1 VRNTSPQRRRGFVSI
16 PCVALAA
23 IPALAWPFRL
33 EFFRW
38 WVAVLLFAGL
48 ALPIVWLGMRSLSGL
63 GPVRKWVA
71 IGTRLAVVLLFVLV
85 LGGLRWHRQHRN
97 VEVVVLRDVSEST
110 RHVRNYPDQSLQT
123 SIENYLVQL
132 TKDPTKK
139 PGDTIGMIRFQD
151 TALIDAMPDTSLN
164 LYTRAIP
171 KRGSGTN
178 AADAIQLALATMG
191 KDAMHRLMLIWD
203 GNQTA
208 GNLEEALAQATS
220 LGVPVDVM
228 PLRYDVQNEV
238 MVERFVAPAVK
249 RENEPFTIDVIL
261 RSTNPVPVTGKLTVM
276 HQGEPMDLDP
286 STPNLDPTRRVT
298 LNPGL
303 NVQHVRVPAMGV
315 GRGGVRQFRA
325 RFDVE
330 GVSAEVPGAPG
341 AATGTAVA
349 AGPDG
354 TPVTPTSIDTV
365 PDNNAAEAFTFVRG
379 KGAVLYVDNVT
390 DNAGGHGPGDT
401 LARALEEEGITLK
414 RITIDQFPSSLVDLT
429 TNDAVILANIPR
441 GTGGIS
447 EAQDKMLR
455 AYVHD
460 MGGGL
465 LMLGGEEA
473 FGAGGWQGSEVEKIL
488 PVDMDIPAQ
497 RQVGKGAL
505 VLIMHS
511 CEMPDGNYWGIQC
524 AIKAVETLSEKDEIG
539 ILSYGW
545 RGAAGGGGGSQWDY
559 PLADKGDGSRV
570 MAAIKKMA
578 LGDMPDFD
586 DAMNVAINGLNGQ
599 GGLIRSNARHKHVII
614 ISDGD
619 PQAPSGPVVTAYRN
633 AKISVSTVS
642 VYPHIGG
649 AGANGLIP
657 PTMDQI
663 AKDTGGKSY
672 GPINANPSQ
681 LPQIF
686 IKEATIVRRSL
697 IHEDASGLP
706 VRLLDGADD
715 MVKGLGEFEPVFG
728 MVLTSRKN
736 DPKVQM
742 PLTAG
747 KANDPLLAHWQTGL
761 GKAAV
766 FTSDAHN
773 KWGAR
778 WVASP
783 AYSKFWAQVVRQ
795 IAKPP
800 MSNNFDIQV
809 TQVGDKGKIVVEAMN
824 KDDGFQNFLGIG
836 GGLIAPDL
844 TTRDIRLVQ
853 TGPGTYEAEFDA
865 KDPGSYVVSLYA
877 QGRDQSSGGSIVAGL
892 AVNSSPEMRD
902 LKSNEARLRDIA
914 TRTGGRFIQPWTTEG
929 VALFTREGLRQ
940 TASPLPV
947 WDILIPILLGLI
959 LLDVAI
965 RRIAWDWDSTKRLA
979 VATATRVRE
988 FTGTR
993 KVETRQTLDALRR
1006 VREEVA
1012 ETKFRTGDGVPT
1024 TAGAATS
1031 VAGASRPDPKAKF
1044 TPAGKGVEG
1053 DISKVVGGATDKPVP
1068 PPPKKAEPKGLQTG
1082 PGGHMG
1088 GLMEAKRRAQQAIK
1102 QKEQGE

>member
-1 VRNTSPQRRRGFVSI
+1 
-16 PCVALAA
+16 
-23 IPALAWPFRL
+23 
-33 EFFRW
+33 
-38 WVAVLLFAGL
+38 VAVLLFAGL
-48 ALPIVWLGMRSLSGL
+48 ALPVVWLGMRSLNGL

-71 IGTRLAVVLLFVLV
+71 IGTRLAVLLLFVLV
-85 LGGLRWHRQHRN
+85 LGGMRWQRQHKN

-110 RHVRNYPDQSLQT
+110 RHVRHYPDKTLQD
-123 SIENYLVQL
+123 SIESYLLSL
-132 TKDPTKK
+132 TKDESKK
-139 PGDTIGMIRFQD
+139 PGDTIGMVRFQD
-151 TALIDAMPDTSLN
+151 TALIDAMPDTVLN
-164 LYTRAIP
+164 LHTRAIP
-171 KRGSGTN
+171 KKGTGTN
-178 AADAIQLALATMG
+178 ASAAIQLALATMG
-191 KDAMHRLMLIWD
+191 KDAMHRLMLVWD

-208 GNLEEALAQATS
+208 GDLEGAIAQAVS
-220 LGVPVDVM
+220 QGVPIDVM

-238 MVERFVAPAVK
+238 MIERFIAPSVK
-249 RENEPFTIDVIL
+249 RENEPFTVSVVL
-261 RSTNPVPVTGKLTVM
+261 RSTNVMPVTGRLTVL
-276 HQGEPMDLDP
+276 HQGQPMDLDL
-286 STPNLDPTRRVT
+286 TTEQLDTTRSVT
-298 LNPGL
+298 LQPGL
-303 NVQHVRVPAMGV
+303 NVQHVKVPAMGV
-315 GRGGVRQFRA
+315 GSGGVRQFSA
-325 RFDVE
+325 RFDAD
-330 GVSAEVPGAPG
+330 GVMSELAGGAATADGTGAAPGAP
-341 AATGTAVA
+341 T
-349 AGPDG
+349 PDG
-354 TPVTPTSIDTV
+354 SGVASTAIDTV
-365 PDNNAAEAFTFVRG
+365 PENNSAQAFTFVKG
-379 KGAVLYVDNVT
+379 KGSVLYVDNAL
-390 DNAGGHGPGDT
+390 DNAGGLGPGNV
-401 LARALEEEGITLK
+401 LAKALADEGITLK
-414 RITIDQFPSSLVDLT
+414 PITIDQFPSSIVELS
-429 TNDAVILANIPR
+429 TNDAVILANVPR
-441 GTGGIS
+441 GTGGLS
-447 EAQDKMLR
+447 EEQDKMLR

-465 LMLGGEEA
+465 LMIGGEET

-505 VLIMHS
+505 ALIMHS

-545 RGAAGGGGGSQWDY
+545 RGAGGGGGGGGSQWDY

-586 DAMNVAINGLNGQ
+586 DAMTVALNGTNGQ

-619 PQAPSGPVVTAYRN
+619 PQPPSPQVIAAYRA
-633 AKISVSTVS
+633 AKVSVSTVS
-642 VYPHIGG
+642 VYPHMGG

-672 GPINANPSQ
+672 GPVNANPSQ

-697 IHEDASGLP
+697 IHEDPAGLP
-706 VRLLDGADD
+706 VRLLDPADEL
-715 MVKGLGEFEPVFG
+715 VKGLGEFEPVFG
-728 MVLTSRKN
+728 LVLTSRKN

-747 KANDPLLAHWQTGL
+747 KANDPLLAHWQSGL

-766 FTSDAHN
+766 FTADAHN
-773 KWGAR
+773 KWSPR

-783 AYSKFWAQVVRQ
+783 AYSKFWAQAVRQ
-795 IAKPP
+795 VAKPP
-800 MSNNFDIQV
+800 MSNNFDVQV
-809 TQVGDKGKIVVEAMN
+809 TQVGDKGKIVVEAIN
-824 KDDGFQNFLGIG
+824 KEEGFQNFLTVG
-836 GGLIAPDL
+836 GWVLGPDL
-844 TTRDIRLVQ
+844 ADKEVRLVQ

-865 KDPGSYVVSLYA
+865 REPGSYVVSLEA
-877 QGRDQSSGGSIVAGL
+877 IGSEQGAGGSIIAGL

-902 LKSNEARLRDIA
+902 LKSNEARLKEIA
-914 TRTGGRFIQPWTTEG
+914 TRTGGRYIEPWVTEG
-929 VALFTREGLRQ
+929 TALFAREGLRQ

-965 RRIAWDWDSTKRLA
+965 RRIAWDWNATRRL
-979 VATATRVRE
+979 ATATVARVRD
-988 FTGTR
+988 FTTTR
-993 KVETRQTLDALRR
+993 KVESRQTLDALRQ
-1006 VREEVA
+1006 VRERVA
-1012 ETKFRTGDGVPT
+1012 ENEFRTDGASVG
-1024 TAGAATS
+1024 AQASAAATTTS
-1031 VAGASRPDPKAKF
+1031 SARPDPKAKF
-1044 TPAGKGVEG
+1044 VPTGKGVEG

-1068 PPPKKAEPKGLQTG
+1068 PPPKKAEPKGMPAG
-1082 PGGHMG
+1082 PGSHMG

>member
-1 VRNTSPQRRRGFVSI
+1 MTSSL
-16 PCVALAA
+16 LAFD
-23 IPALAWPFRL
+23 WPVRL
-33 EFFRW
+33 EYFRW
-38 WVAVLLFAGL
+38 YTAVLLFAGL
-48 ALPIVWLGMRSLSGL
+48 ALPIVLLGMRSLSGL

-85 LGGLRWHRQHRN
+85 LGGMRWQRKHKN
-97 VEVVVLRDVSEST
+97 VEVIAIRDVSDSI
-110 RHVRNYPDQSLQT
+110 RHVKNYPDQTLQA
-123 SIENYLVQL
+123 SIETYLTTL
-132 TKDPTKK
+132 TKDDKNKK
-139 PGDTIGMIRFQD
+139 PGDTIGMIRFQE
-151 TALIDAMPDTSLN
+151 TALIDAMPDSVLN

-171 KRGSGTN
+171 RRGTGTN
-178 AADAIQLALATMG
+178 AADAVQLALATMG
-191 KDAMHRLMLIWD
+191 KDAMHRLLLFWD

-208 GNLEEALAQATS
+208 GNLEEALAQAAS
-220 LGVPVDVM
+220 LGVPIDVM

-261 RSTNPVPVTGKLTVM
+261 RSTNVMPVTGRLTVLDRG
-276 HQGEPMDLDP
+276 QPMDLEP
-286 STPNLDPTRRVT
+286 STPALDPTRRVT

-303 NVQHVRVPAMGV
+303 NVQHVKVPALGV
-315 GRGGVRQFRA
+315 GSGGVRQFRA
-325 RFDVE
+325 RFDAE
-330 GVSAEVPGAPG
+330 GVATEVAGGAG
-341 AATGTAVA
+341 AAGGSPGVA
-349 AGPDG
+349 SPDG
-354 TPVTPTSIDTV
+354 TATTTAAVDTV
-365 PDNNAAEAFTFVRG
+365 PDNNAAEAFTYVRG
-379 KGAVLYVDNVT
+379 KGTILYVDNVL
-390 DNAGGHGPGDT
+390 DNSGARGPGDL
-401 LARALEEEGITLK
+401 LARALAEEGITLK
-414 RITIDQFPSSLVDLT
+414 TITIDQFPSSLVDLT
-429 TNDAVILANIPR
+429 TNDAVILANVPR
-441 GTGGIS
+441 GTGGLS

-465 LMLGGEEA
+465 LMLGGEES
-473 FGAGGWQGSEVEKIL
+473 FGAGGWQGSELEKIL

-505 VLIMHS
+505 ALIMHS

-545 RGAAGGGGGSQWDY
+545 RGAGGGGGGSQWDY
-559 PLADKGDGSRV
+559 PLGDKGDGSRV

-586 DAMNVAINGLNGQ
+586 DAMNVALNGLNGQ

-619 PQAPSGPVVTAYRN
+619 PQPPSAKVVNDYRA
-633 AKISVSTVS
+633 AKVSVSTVS

-672 GPINANPSQ
+672 GPVNANPSQ

-728 MVLTSRKN
+728 IVLTSRKN

-773 KWGAR
+773 KWGPR

-809 TQVGDKGKIVVEAMN
+809 TQVGDKGKIVVEALN

-836 GGLIAPDL
+836 GGLIAPDMS
-844 TTRDIRLVQ
+844 TRDIRLVQ

-877 QGRDQSSGGSIVAGL
+877 QGREEGSGGSIVAGL

-902 LKSNEARLRDIA
+902 LKSNEARLREVA
-914 TRTGGRFIQPWTTEG
+914 ARTGGRFIQPWTTEG
-929 VALFTREGLRQ
+929 VALFNREGLRQ

-947 WDILIPILLGLI
+947 WDILIPILLAMI

-979 VATATRVRE
+979 VAAATRVRE

-1012 ETKFRTGDGVPT
+1012 ETRFG
-1024 TAGAATS
+1024 GAAQPAAAAPP
-1031 VAGASRPDPKAKF
+1031 AGPTAPRPDPKAKF
-1044 TPAGKGVEG
+1044 VPTGKGVEG

-1068 PPPKKAEPKGLQTG
+1068 PPPKKAEPKGMPGG

-1102 QKEQGE
+1102 QKEQGNDQ

>member
-1 VRNTSPQRRRGFVSI
+1 MRSQKPGARSQKGRRSRRGFVTA
-16 PCVALAA
+16 PGLLLASGFWLLASSPVLASVPA
-23 IPALAWPFRL
+23 ITWPFRL
-33 EFFRW
+33 EYFRW
-38 WVAVLLFAGL
+38 YIAVLLFVGL
-48 ALPIVWLGMRSLSGL
+48 ALPILWLGMRSLSGL

-85 LGGLRWHRQHRN
+85 LGGLRWQRQHRN

-110 RHVRNYPDQSLQT
+110 RHVRNYPDQTLQQ
-123 SIENYLVQL
+123 SIEQYLQQL
-132 TKDPTKK
+132 TKDASKK
-139 PGDTIGMIRFQD
+139 SGDTIGMIRFQD
-151 TALIDAMPDTSLN
+151 TALIDAMPDTTLN

-171 KRGSGTN
+171 RRGSGTN
-178 AADAIQLALATMG
+178 AADAIQLALATMS

-208 GNLEEALAQATS
+208 GNLEEALAQASS
-220 LGVPVDVM
+220 LGVPIDVM

-261 RSTNPVPVTGKLTVM
+261 RSTNPVAVTGKLTVM

-286 STPNLDPTRRVT
+286 GTPNLDPYRRIT

-330 GVSAEVPGAPG
+330 GVTAEVPGSATRG
-341 AATGTAVA
+341 AAPGTAVA
-349 AGPDG
+349 VGPDG
-354 TPVTPTSIDTV
+354 TPVTPASIDTV

-379 KGAVLYVDNVT
+379 KGAILYVDNVT
-390 DNAGGHGPGDT
+390 DNSGGHGPGDI
-401 LARALEEEGITLK
+401 LARALTEEGITLK
-414 RITIDQFPSSLVDLT
+414 RITIDQFPSSLVDLS

-505 VLIMHS
+505 ALIMHS

-586 DAMNVAINGLNGQ
+586 DAMNVALNGLNGQ

-619 PQAPSGPVVTAYRN
+619 PQPPSAQVVTAYRN
-633 AKISVSTVS
+633 AKVSVSTVS
-642 VYPHIGG
+642 VYPHMGG

-672 GPINANPSQ
+672 GPVNANPSQ

-697 IHEDASGLP
+697 IHEDAAGLP

-728 MVLTSRKN
+728 IVLTSRKN

-742 PLTAG
+742 PLTA
-747 KANDPLLAHWQTGL
+747 
-761 GKAAV
+761 
-766 FTSDAHN
+766 
-773 KWGAR
+773 AR
-778 WVASP
+778 P
-783 AYSKFWAQVVRQ
+783 
-795 IAKPP
+795 
-800 MSNNFDIQV
+800 
-809 TQVGDKGKIVVEAMN
+809 
-824 KDDGFQNFLGIG
+824 
-836 GGLIAPDL
+836 
-844 TTRDIRLVQ
+844 TTRCWP
-853 TGPGTYEAEFDA
+853 TGRRAWA
-865 KDPGSYVVSLYA
+865 
-877 QGRDQSSGGSIVAGL
+877 RRRC
-892 AVNSSPEMRD
+892 SP
-902 LKSNEARLRDIA
+902 A
-914 TRTGGRFIQPWTTEG
+914 TRTTNGARAGSRRRP
-929 VALFTREGLRQ
+929 
-940 TASPLPV
+940 TASS
-947 WDILIPILLGLI
+947 G
-959 LLDVAI
+959 
-965 RRIAWDWDSTKRLA
+965 RRWSARSPSPR
-979 VATATRVRE
+979 
-988 FTGTR
+988 
-993 KVETRQTLDALRR
+993 
-1006 VREEVA
+1006 
-1012 ETKFRTGDGVPT
+1012 
-1024 TAGAATS
+1024 
-1031 VAGASRPDPKAKF
+1031 
-1044 TPAGKGVEG
+1044 
-1053 DISKVVGGATDKPVP
+1053 
-1068 PPPKKAEPKGLQTG
+1068 
-1082 PGGHMG
+1082 
-1088 GLMEAKRRAQQAIK
+1088 
-1102 QKEQGE
+1102 

>member
-1 VRNTSPQRRRGFVSI
+1 MTPIQ
-16 PCVALAA
+16 LA
-23 IPALAWPFRL
+23 ITWPIRL
-33 EFFRW
+33 EYFRW
-38 WVAVLLFAGL
+38 YTALLLFAGL

-71 IGTRLAVVLLFVLV
+71 IGTRLAVVLLFVMV
-85 LGGLRWHRQHRN
+85 LGGMRWQRQHKN
-97 VEVVVLRDVSEST
+97 VEVVVLRDVSPST
-110 RHVRNYPDQSLQT
+110 VHVKNYPDQTLQS
-123 SIENYLVQL
+123 SIESYLTQL
-132 TKDPTKK
+132 TKDPSKK
-139 PGDTIGMIRFQD
+139 PADTIGMIRFQD

-171 KRGSGTN
+171 RRGTGTN
-178 AADAIQLALATMG
+178 AADGIQLALATMS

-208 GNLEEALAQATS
+208 GNLEEALAQASS
-220 LGVPVDVM
+220 LGVPIDVM

-238 MVERFVAPAVK
+238 MVERFIAPAVK

-261 RSTNPVPVTGKLTVM
+261 RSTNVLPVTGKLTVM
-276 HQGEPMDLDP
+276 DRGQPMDLRP
-286 STPNLDPTRRVT
+286 ETPGLDPTRVVT
-298 LNPGL
+298 LKPGL
-303 NVQHVRVPAMGV
+303 NVEHVRVPSLGAGN
-315 GRGGVRQFRA
+315 GGVRQFRA
-325 RFDVE
+325 RFDAE
-330 GVSAEVPGAPG
+330 GIMTEIPG
-341 AATGTAVA
+341 AAQPGAAEVAV
-349 AGPDG
+349 GPDG
-354 TPVTPTSIDTV
+354 TPVAPVSIDTV
-365 PDNNAAEAFTFVRG
+365 PDNNAADAFTFVRG
-379 KGAVLYVDNVT
+379 KGSILYVDNVL
-390 DNAGGHGPGDT
+390 DGNGGHGPGDI
-401 LARALEEEGITLK
+401 LARALSDEGITLK
-414 RITIDQFPSSLVDLT
+414 RIKLDQFPSSLVDLT
-429 TNDAVILANIPR
+429 TNDAIILANIPR

-465 LMLGGEEA
+465 LMLGGEES

-505 VLIMHS
+505 ALVMHS

-545 RGAAGGGGGSQWDY
+545 RGAGGGGGGSQWDY

-570 MAAIKKMA
+570 IAAIKKMA

-586 DAMNVAINGLNGQ
+586 DAMNVALNGLNGQ

-619 PQAPSGPVVTAYRN
+619 PQPPSAPVVAAYRA
-633 AKISVSTVS
+633 AKVSVSTVS

-697 IHEDASGLP
+697 IHEDPGGLP

-715 MVKGLGEFEPVFG
+715 TVKGLGEFEPVFG
-728 MVLTSRKN
+728 IVLTSRKN

-773 KWGAR
+773 KWAPR

-783 AYSKFWAQVVRQ
+783 AYSKFWAQVVRH

-800 MSNNFDIQV
+800 MSNDFEIQV
-809 TQVGDKGKIVVEAMN
+809 TQVGEKGKIVVEAIN
-824 KDDGFQNFLGIG
+824 KDDGFQNFLGVSGMVIG
-836 GGLIAPDL
+836 PDMVD
-844 TTRDIRLVQ
+844 RDVRLVQ
-853 TGPGTYEAEFDA
+853 TGPGTYEGEFDA
-865 KDPGSYVVSLYA
+865 REPGSYVVSLEA
-877 QGRDQSSGGSIVAGL
+877 RGRDKNTGGSLIAGL
-892 AVNSSPEMRD
+892 AINSSPEMRD
-902 LKSNEARLRDIA
+902 LKSNEARLREIA
-914 TRTGGRFIQPWTTEG
+914 TRTGGRYIEPWTTEG
-929 VALFTREGLRQ
+929 IALFTREGLRQ

-965 RRIAWDWDSTKRLA
+965 RRIAWDWNSTKKLA
-979 VATATRVRE
+979 AAAATQVRSY
-988 FTGTR
+988 TTTR

-1006 VREEVA
+1006 VREDVQEN
-1012 ETKFRTGDGVPT
+1012 KFRTGDGAPQTT

-1031 VAGASRPDPKAKF
+1031 VGATSRPDPKAKF
-1044 TPAGKGVEG
+1044 APTGKGIEG
-1053 DISKVVGGATDKPVP
+1053 DISKVVGGASDKPIP
-1068 PPPKKAEPKGLQTG
+1068 SAPKKAEPKGLQTG

>member
-1 VRNTSPQRRRGFVSI
+1 MI
-16 PCVALAA
+16 PSLLAFE
-23 IPALAWPFRL
+23 WPVRL
-33 EFFRW
+33 EYFRW
-38 WVAVLLFAGL
+38 YTGLLLFIGL
-48 ALPIVWLGMRSLSGL
+48 ALPIVLLGMRSLSGL

-71 IGTRLAVVLLFVLV
+71 IGTRLAVVLLFVLI
-85 LGGLRWHRQHRN
+85 LGGMRWQRQHKN

-110 RHVRNYPDQSLQT
+110 RHVKGFPDQTLQS
-123 SIENYLVQL
+123 SIESYLTTL
-132 TKDPTKK
+132 TKDPEKK
-139 PGDTIGMIRFQD
+139 PADTIGMIRFQD
-151 TALIDAMPDTSLN
+151 TALIDAMPDTVLN

-171 KRGSGTN
+171 KRGTGTN

-208 GNLEEALAQATS
+208 GNLEEALAQAAS
-220 LGVPVDVM
+220 LGVPIDVM

-238 MVERFVAPAVK
+238 MVERFIAPAVK

-261 RSTNPVPVTGKLTVM
+261 RSTNVMPVVGKLTVM
-276 HQGEPMDLDP
+276 DRGQPMDLDP
-286 STPNLDPTRRVT
+286 TTAQIDPTRAVT
-298 LNPGL
+298 LTPGL
-303 NVQHVRVPAMGV
+303 NVQHVKVPALGV
-315 GRGGVRQFRA
+315 GNGGVRQFRA
-325 RFDVE
+325 RFDAE
-330 GVSAEVPGAPG
+330 GVSSEVAGATGTTSGAASAGANGAALSPDG
-341 AATGTAVA
+341 TAAATGAV
-349 AGPDG
+349 
-354 TPVTPTSIDTV
+354 DTV
-365 PDNNAAEAFTFVRG
+365 ADNNAAEAFTFVRG
-379 KGAVLYVDNVT
+379 KGSVLYVDNVLDGT
-390 DNAGGHGPGDT
+390 GGRGPGQV
-401 LARALEEEGITLK
+401 LATALAEEGITLK
-414 RITIDQFPSSLVDLT
+414 SITIDQFPTSLVELST
-429 TNDAVILANIPR
+429 SDAVILANVPR
-441 GTGGIS
+441 GTGGLS
-447 EAQDKMLR
+447 DLQDKMLR

-465 LMLGGEEA
+465 LMLGGEES
-473 FGAGGWQGSEVEKIL
+473 FGAGGWKGSEVEKIL

-505 VLIMHS
+505 ALVMHS
-511 CEMPDGNYWGIQC
+511 CEMPDGNYWGLQC
-524 AIKAVETLSEKDEIG
+524 AMKAVETLSEKDEIG

-545 RGAAGGGGGSQWDY
+545 RGAGGGGGGSQWDY
-559 PLADKGDGSRV
+559 PLADKGDGSKV
-570 MAAIKKMA
+570 TAAIKKMA

-586 DAMNVAINGLNGQ
+586 DAMNVALNGQNGQ
-599 GGLIRSNARHKHVII
+599 GGLIRSNAKHKHVII

-619 PQAPSGPVVTAYRN
+619 PQPPSAALVAQYRN
-633 AKISVSTVS
+633 AKVSVSTVS

-672 GPINANPSQ
+672 GPVNANPSQ

-697 IHEDASGLP
+697 IHEDPAGLP
-706 VRLLDGADD
+706 VHLLDAADET
-715 MVKGLGEFEPVFG
+715 VKGLGEFEPVFG
-728 MVLTSRKN
+728 IVLTSRKN

-773 KWGAR
+773 KWGPR

-783 AYSKFWAQVVRQ
+783 AYSKFWAQVVRD

-809 TQVGDKGKIVVEAMN
+809 TQNGDRGKIVVEAIN
-824 KDDGFQNFLGIG
+824 KDDGFQNFLSVG
-836 GGLIAPDL
+836 GWVLGPDMSEK
-844 TTRDIRLVQ
+844 DVRLVQ

-865 KDPGSYVVSLYA
+865 KEPGSYVVSLQA
-877 QGRDQSSGGSIVAGL
+877 QGRDENSGGNIVAGL

-902 LKSNEARLRDIA
+902 LKSNEARIREVA
-914 TRTGGRFIQPWTTEG
+914 SRTGGRFIEPWTTEG
-929 VALFTREGLRQ
+929 VALFSREGLKQ

-947 WDILIPILLGLI
+947 WDLLIPVLLGLI

-965 RRIAWDWDSTKRLA
+965 RRIAWDWNSTKKLAA
-979 VATATRVRE
+979 VAATRVRE
-988 FTGTR
+988 FTTTR
-993 KVETRQTLDALRR
+993 KVETRGTLDALRR
-1006 VREEVA
+1006 VREDVA
-1012 ETKFRTGDGVPT
+1012 EGRFRTGEGAT
-1024 TAGAATS
+1024 TNAATTNAGAATS
-1031 VAGASRPDPKAKF
+1031 VAGVSSRPDPKAKF

-1053 DISKVVGGATDKPVP
+1053 DISKVVGGASDKPVP
-1068 PPPKKAEPKGLQTG
+1068 PPPKKAEPKGMSG